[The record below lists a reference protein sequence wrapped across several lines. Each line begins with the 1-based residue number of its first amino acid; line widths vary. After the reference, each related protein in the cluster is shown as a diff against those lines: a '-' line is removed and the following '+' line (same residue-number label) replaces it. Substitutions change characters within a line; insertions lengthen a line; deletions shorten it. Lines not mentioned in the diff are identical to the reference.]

1 MDCCLLGEA
10 SDFGSACCEPSIRLT
25 WQEAAM
31 WLFLLEDVDRLD
43 QGFNQG
49 CTGVAQDLPL
59 VKVFFAHLADMLP
72 LVGL

>member
-1 MDCCLLGEA
+1 
-10 SDFGSACCEPSIRLT
+10 
-25 WQEAAM
+25 M